1 MYYTQKYDIMI
12 YYFIIFTFDYI
23 KFTMNTIA
31 EHIADFLKEYPPFDN
46 LTFQELFN
54 IATNI
59 RVINLEKHAVLFQ
72 NNDMLHDSFY
82 VVSSGII
89 NLTTIADAE
98 ETIINKCHEGDIFGL
113 RPFFAKN
120 NYMMTAKAREE
131 SIVYAIPIA
140 VFRPFVANNSDV
152 LNFLLES
159 FAINSRHTKDNVN
172 SNNKLVSDNGF
183 YSDTQS
189 EMQYIQSLSY
199 NNSPLTTTADK
210 IVKDIAILMT
220 DSMVDNIVVCEN
232 NNPIGIL
239 TDADLSSKIATGR
252 YPITETI
259 DKIMSSPVVTV
270 IENVSLAEAQLLML
284 KHNVTHLCVTK
295 DGTNKSAVKG
305 IISEH
310 DLIVAQAS
318 NPGVLIKEIKR
329 SQLPKDL
336 KQIRD
341 RLSDLIQNSIQKNI
355 TISHVCNIANEIN
368 LALIKRA
375 VELTILDLGSP
386 PARFAWLSIGSQG
399 RKEQLLLTDQDS
411 ILIFEDVTPE
421 KYREV
426 KDYFLRLAK
435 RTTSLLEKVG
445 YEYCPNGH
453 MASNMLWC
461 KSLTDWIKQYN
472 SWMNTPGENSN
483 DLSSIF
489 FDYEIVFGE
498 PKIEEAV
505 ENVIFKNAINNPLFF
520 DFLGNDALKKNA
532 PLSFFK
538 KFILEEEGP
547 HKMKFDIKTRALM
560 PLIDSAR
567 LLILSSNIKGI
578 NNTYLRFKQL
588 AISDSKNAEIYLSC
602 AEAFLTLLKFR
613 TIEGLK
619 NDDSGQYI
627 NIKEL
632 SKTDKEK
639 LKNALAPMRDL
650 EELIKSKFQL
660 TQFS

>member
-1 MYYTQKYDIMI
+1 
-12 YYFIIFTFDYI
+12 
-23 KFTMNTIA
+23 MNTIA

-46 LTFQELFN
+46 LTFQELSD

-59 RVINLEKHAVLFQ
+59 RVINLEKHTVLFQ
-72 NNDMLHDSFY
+72 NNDVLHDSFY
-82 VVSSGII
+82 VVASGVI

-131 SIVYAIPIA
+131 SIIYAIPIA

-159 FAINSRHTKDNVN
+159 FAVNSRHTKDSVN
-172 SNNKLVSDNGF
+172 TNGKVI
-183 YSDTQS
+183 SDTSFYVDQQS
-189 EMQYIQSLSY
+189 EMQYIQSLTY
-199 NNSPLTTTADK
+199 NNSPLTTEANHV
-210 IVKDIAILMT
+210 VKDVAILMT
-220 DSMVDNIVVCEN
+220 EAMVDNIIVCEKN
-232 NNPIGIL
+232 KPIGIV
-239 TDADLSSKIATGR
+239 TATDLSSKIATGR

-355 TISHVCNIANEIN
+355 PISHISNIASEIN
-368 LALIKRA
+368 LAIIKRA
-375 VELTILDLGSP
+375 VELSILDLGSP

-411 ILIFEDVTPE
+411 ILIFEDVTPD
-421 KYREV
+421 KYRET

-435 RTTSLLEKVG
+435 RATAILEKVG

-453 MASNMLWC
+453 MGSNMLWC
-461 KSLTDWIKQYN
+461 KSLTDWTKQYN

-498 PKIEEAV
+498 PKIEEV
-505 ENVIFKNAINNPLFF
+505 IENVIFKNAVNNTLFF
-520 DFLGNDALKKNA
+520 DFLGNDALKRNS

-538 KFILEEEGP
+538 KFIVEEEGP
-547 HKMKFDIKTRALM
+547 NKTKFDIKTRALM
-560 PLIDSAR
+560 PLIDGAR
-567 LLILSSNIKGI
+567 LLILNANIKGI
-578 NNTYLRFKQL
+578 KNTYLRFKQL
-588 AISDSKNAEIYLSC
+588 AITDSKNAEIYLSC
-602 AEAFLTLLKFR
+602 AEAFLTLSKFR
-613 TIEGLK
+613 TVEGLK

-627 NIKEL
+627 NLREM

-639 LKNALAPMRDL
+639 LKNALTPMKDL